1 MNGTSGTSGT
11 SGISGTGGTSGI
23 RVVPDQGEWRAGFEE
38 RVLAGYRAAGCS
50 EPLSRA
56 LLEQALKG
64 VDGWTVATDGAG
76 WIAVGVSEDNGATV
90 GRIHDLTAAEPDAAT
105 AARTWAERWCAER
118 GAERVEV
125 RLTGGTGGAGAG
137 AGADPEAASGPAPT
151 AGLFA
156 GYRVRGQNRLRA
168 AAEHPA
174 LPPGLTVRPL
184 TAEEYPGWYAGE
196 EAAYVADIVRA
207 GALTPEQAKAKSD
220 EDFARH
226 LPQGHA
232 TPGHA
237 FYALEADGQ
246 VIGTG
251 WVNHGYLPGVT
262 FGFSLEVHEEHRG
275 KGYGRA
281 AMSVGEWAA
290 RQGGDGAL
298 MFNVFGGNEVA
309 MSLYDR
315 TGFAVLD
322 EFRSLPL

>member
-1 MNGTSGTSGT
+1 MNA
-11 SGISGTGGTSGI
+11 I
-23 RVVPDQGEWRAGFEE
+23 RVVPEQGRWRAGFEE

-56 LLEQALKG
+56 LLERALKG

-76 WIAVGVSEDNGATV
+76 WIAVGVSEDNGAAV
-90 GRIHDLTAAEPDAAT
+90 GRIHDLTAEPGPAAE
-105 AARTWAERWCAER
+105 AAREWAERWCAGR
-118 GAERVEV
+118 GAGRVEV
-125 RLTGGTGGAGAG
+125 RLAGGAGGSG
-137 AGADPEAASGPAPT
+137 A
-151 AGLFA
+151 LFA
-156 GYRVRGQNRLRA
+156 GYPVRGQTRLRA
-168 AAEHPA
+168 AAERPA

-184 TAEEYPGWYAGE
+184 TAREYPHWYAGE
-196 EAAYVADIVRA
+196 EAAYIADIVRA

-226 LPQGHA
+226 LPQGYE

-237 FYALEADGQ
+237 FYAMEAGGQ

-251 WVNHGYLPGVT
+251 WVNHGFLPGVT
-262 FGFSLEVHEEHRG
+262 FGFSLEVYEEHRG

-281 AMSVGEWAA
+281 AMAVGEWAT
-290 RQGGDGAL
+290 RQGGDEAM

-315 TGFAVLD
+315 TGFAILD

>member
-1 MNGTSGTSGT
+1 MNGTSGTSAISGT
-11 SGISGTGGTSGI
+11 SGIGGI

-56 LLEQALKG
+56 LLEPALKG
-64 VDGWTVATDGAG
+64 VDGWTLATDGAG

-90 GRIHDLTAAEPDAAT
+90 GRIHDLTATEPDAAT

-125 RLTGGTGGAGAG
+125 RLTGGAGGAG
-137 AGADPEAASGPAPT
+137 AGADPGAEPGPAATATPT

-156 GYRVRGQNRLRA
+156 AYPVRGQNRLRA

-226 LPQGHA
+226 LPQGYA

-246 VIGTG
+246 VVGTG

-262 FGFSLEVHEEHRG
+262 FGFSLEVYEEHRG